1 MGSGY
6 LIIKLFLCWCAV
18 KLQLLQLLVS
28 PMHQCGHFMR
38 EGLNPQLP
46 RGILSPFSFPQQYKR
61 KLDIPVVLRCAL
73 SLTHMNQTACS
84 TICAQVALV
93 LCEPLQVVALKTK
106 VY

>member
-18 KLQLLQLLVS
+18 ELQLLQLLVS
-28 PMHQCGHFMR
+28 PMHQCAHFMR

-84 TICAQVALV
+84 SMTSSH
-93 LCEPLQVVALKTK
+93 
-106 VY
+106 